1 MEADCQAK
9 DEVVIICN
17 CNPYKTYAAQKQ
29 GDVVQWILHVQWKDT
44 TLVYKKC
51 QNYELFSFFSFH
63 LKIFKWKSEWSISAA
78 CARAVCSTF
87 VALLHMLNIYK
98 TIMLL

>member
-29 GDVVQWILHVQWKDT
+29 GDVVRWILHVQWKDT
-44 TLVYKKC
+44 TLVYQKKMS
-51 QNYELFSFFSFH
+51 ELWVLFFVFFSF
-63 LKIFKWKSEWSISAA
+63 KDF
-78 CARAVCSTF
+78 
-87 VALLHMLNIYK
+87 
-98 TIMLL
+98 